1 MALESATYIN
11 GLVASN
17 PTSSDNISDGDN
29 HIRLIKSAIKATFP
43 NVTGAVSGTH
53 TAINSAVTT
62 ANTATTANSANSVVL
77 RDASGN
83 FSAGTVTAALAGN
96 ATTATTLQT
105 ARTISLSG
113 DVSGSVS
120 FNGSQNVDITAVV
133 ADDSHSHIVGNIDNF
148 TEIVQDIAG
157 AMFSGNSETGLS
169 ATYQDS
175 DGTIDLE
182 LTLDP
187 TIELTGDVTGSG
199 TMTNLGSVSF
209 VTTIAD
215 DSHNHIIANIDGLSA
230 ALDSKVDDS
239 QVATNVPSNAVFTD
253 TTYSAGSGLSLSG
266 TQFSNSAPDQVVSLT
281 GAGATSVTGSYPT
294 FTITSTD
301 TNTTYSVGDGGLTQK
316 NFTTTLKS
324 KLDGIEASADVTD
337 TTNVVGA
344 LTAGSNISIASNGTI
359 SSTDTNT
366 TYSVGNGGLTQNNFT
381 DTLKSKLDAIESNA
395 TADQTATEI
404 RTALLTVDGSGS
416 GIDAD
421 QIDGKHIAVV
431 SSMPGSPDAN
441 TIYFVT

>member
-29 HIRLIKSAIKATFP
+29 HIRLIKSAIKTTFP
-43 NVTGAVSGTH
+43 NITGAVTSTH

-62 ANTATTANSANSVVL
+62 ANTATSANSANSVVY

-120 FNGSQNVDITAVV
+120 FNGSQNVDISAVI
-133 ADDSHSHIVGNIDNF
+133 ADDSHNHVVGNIDNF
-148 TEIVQDIAG
+148 TETVQDLVG
-157 AMFSGNSETGLS
+157 AMFSSNSETGLS

-209 VTTIAD
+209 ATTIVD
-215 DSHNHIIANIDGLSA
+215 DSHNHII
-230 ALDSKVDDS
+230 
-239 QVATNVPSNAVFTD
+239 
-253 TTYSAGSGLSLSG
+253 
-266 TQFSNSAPDQVVSLT
+266 
-281 GAGATSVTGSYPT
+281 
-294 FTITSTD
+294 
-301 TNTTYSVGDGGLTQK
+301 
-316 NFTTTLKS
+316 S
-324 KLDGIEASADVTD
+324 KLLCMS
-337 TTNVVGA
+337 
-344 LTAGSNISIASNGTI
+344 
-359 SSTDTNT
+359 
-366 TYSVGNGGLTQNNFT
+366 
-381 DTLKSKLDAIESNA
+381 
-395 TADQTATEI
+395 
-404 RTALLTVDGSGS
+404 
-416 GIDAD
+416 
-421 QIDGKHIAVV
+421 
-431 SSMPGSPDAN
+431 
-441 TIYFVT
+441 

>member
-1 MALESATYIN
+1 MALESSTYIN
-11 GLVASN
+11 GLVATN

-29 HIRLIKSAIKATFP
+29 HIRLLKSTIKATFP
-43 NVTGAVSGTH
+43 NVTGAVTPTH
-53 TAINSAVTT
+53 TQINSAVTA
-62 ANTATTANSANSVVL
+62 ANAATATAITDRIVA
-77 RDASGN
+77 RDSSGN
-83 FSAGTVTAALAGN
+83 FAAGTITAALAGN
-96 ATTATTLQT
+96 ATTATTLET

-120 FNGSQNVDITAVV
+120 FNGSQNVDIAATID
-133 ADDSHSHIVGNIDNF
+133 DDSHNHVVGNIDNF
-148 TEIVQDIAG
+148 TETVQDLVG
-157 AMFSGNSETGLS
+157 AMFSSNAETGLS
-169 ATYQDS
+169 AVYQDS

-209 VTTIAD
+209 ATTITD
-215 DSHNHIIANIDGLSA
+215 DSHNHTIANIDGLSA
-230 ALDSKVDDS
+230 ALDGKVDDS

-253 TTYSAGSGLSLSG
+253 TTYTAGSGLSLSG

-324 KLDGIEASADVTD
+324 KLDGIEANADVTD
-337 TTNVVGA
+337 TANVVDA

-366 TYSVGNGGLTQNNFT
+366 TYSVGNGGLTENNFT
-381 DTLKSKLDAIESNA
+381 NALKTKLDSIESNA
-395 TADQTATEI
+395 TADQTAIEI

-421 QIDGKHIAVV
+421 KIDGKHIAVV